1 MIGFWQRRSSTA
13 SMAPIK
19 RKAGADERPLKK
31 AKSGK
36 VDDEKKLIQKGLA
49 KAGKPAK
56 AQEDAAG
63 ERKPV
68 AKTLLSQEETSFPRG
83 GASVL
88 TAIEKK
94 QIEARAERD
103 VLFEQ
108 QTGQKPARREG
119 DDDFFSEEDEA
130 AAPKSSKKKKGK
142 QGSGLKI
149 AGSGIKIQS
158 LSYKN
163 LVVGSTVL
171 GRVTAITGKD
181 VAVALPNNLT
191 GYVPITAVSARLNDR
206 IEKLLKEDTTKE
218 DEDDNE
224 EDIDLK
230 KIFYHGQWIRATVTG
245 TGSESADKKAKR
257 HIELSVDPAHA
268 NAGLESENVVVNST
282 IQASVRS
289 VEDHGI
295 IMDLGLAEAD
305 VKGFVSKKE
314 LGAAYTLEDVQEGQV
329 MLCLVTGK
337 GSNGKVLKISPDAAR
352 FSVVVSGQKA
362 PFVTAA
368 PVVDAFLPG
377 TAVDVLIT
385 ETTNGGVAGKIMG
398 MLNATADFAHS
409 GAATGVDPTEKYKVN
424 TKTKARIIW
433 ALPGDDEGRKVG
445 VSLLDSV
452 LTLPPAADKLAE
464 ATSAKLKT
472 LSVSMAQAL
481 PNSSIIEEATV
492 SQVLADRGIYLTL
505 PSTAGVKPLAF
516 AHISQVSDARIDS
529 LSSSTGAH
537 KIDSTHKVRILGYNP
552 VDNVYYVS
560 LKQSVLEQSF
570 LRLEDLVLGETVKGT
585 VERLILGGS
594 KGVTGILVK
603 LSDSISGLVPE
614 MHMSDVQLQH
624 PERKYREGFPITVRV
639 LSVDFEKRHVRLTLK
654 KSLVAD
660 KALPIWSDYSKLEP
674 DMESKGTI
682 VNIKPNGAVVQFF
695 GSVRAW
701 LPVAEMSEGYVQ
713 QPERHF
719 RIGQTVTARILSLDA
734 SAQEMK
740 VSCKSG
746 EPMDEEQVDVWNK
759 AQGGEL
765 VTATVTEKTA
775 DSVSVDLENG
785 LKGVVRVAHLVDASA
800 TKAENALKRIRLGQ
814 KLTDLLILDKLPRS
828 RQVLLTNKPGL
839 VEAAKSGKLIKSFAD
854 VSKGA
859 KVNGFVRNVTPEGVY
874 IEFANGI
881 VGLALKSQLSPE
893 MLTQAAFG
901 LRKDQSISPHVLNVD
916 TDRERFLLS
925 MREQKDAQAPAEKK
939 AEVPAQDLVN
949 PVDPSISTSADL
961 TLHRVVKA
969 RIASIKGT
977 QINVRLADNTHGRI
991 DASEAYDS
999 WDEFKNKK
1007 APLQQFKQN
1016 DLLDVK
1022 ILGIHDSRNH
1032 RFLPISHRHSK
1043 NPVFELSA
1051 KKSRVEED
1059 NSALLGGLEG
1069 VTTGGEYM
1077 AFVNNHGDDCVWVNL
1092 SPSVRGRVALMDLSD
1107 DAGLLGD
1114 VAKNFPIGSA
1124 LMVKVKNVMP
1134 LSNRLDLSA
1143 KLGEAAGQVTI
1154 DNITPGSVI
1163 AGRVT
1168 KTTERFVTVQ
1178 LSDDLAAPVSLAE
1191 LSDDFEQ
1198 ADPTQYNK
1206 NDIVRVCVLDVDIPN
1221 KKLSLSLRPSKVLS
1235 SSLPVK
1241 DAQIPNLSS
1250 LQSGDLVRGFV
1261 KHVSDKGV
1269 IVSLSGT
1276 VDAFVRIA
1284 DLSDQYIKD
1293 WKSLLQIDE
1302 LVRGRI
1308 MAVDAAAKHIQL
1320 SLKASHADPNFTAP
1334 LKMDDMKTGM
1344 IVTGRVRKVEDF
1356 GAFIDI
1362 DNTVPR
1368 LSGLCHRSEIA
1379 DKRVADVRKI
1389 YESGDNV
1396 KAIVLK
1402 VNAEEKKISLGLKAS
1417 YFKNNEDVEM
1427 DDDEDDDV
1435 SDAESGGVDVGA
1447 DDEDVEMEDDLDLD
1461 DVEDMD
1467 SEDEGVRIEQADSSD
1482 DSDDE
1487 AAKPSTG
1494 LATTGFDWTGDSLNA
1509 SAKDIASDSEGET
1522 SSKKRKRS
1530 KKEIKV
1536 DLTADLDKDGPRNTS
1551 DFERLLLGQPNDS
1564 GLWIQYMAF
1573 QLQLGEMQKARE
1585 VAERALRTIHIRE
1598 LDEKANVWIAWI
1610 NLEVEYGEEERVE
1623 EVFKRACQ
1631 VQEPLGMHEKLA
1643 SIYIDSGKHDKADAV
1658 FERIVGNKAFR
1669 ASPDVWLNYATFLMT
1684 SKQEPDRARALLPRS
1699 LKSVPQS
1706 EHRLLTAK
1714 FAGLEFRSAGGD
1726 SERGRTIFENIVGEW
1741 PKWTQGW
1748 DMWVDLERAQVSS
1761 ADSADAKAE
1770 AIEKTRNLFDRMCK
1784 AKMKKRRAKFV
1795 FKRWSEFEEKEGSKK
1810 DVERVQSIAKEWVEK
1825 AQAKGGD
1832 EEDDD

>member
-1 MIGFWQRRSSTA
+1 
-13 SMAPIK
+13 MAPAIK

-31 AKSGK
+31 ARSGK
-36 VDDEKKLIQKGLA
+36 VEDEKKLIAKGLA

-56 AQEDAAG
+56 AQEDTAG

-68 AKTLLSQEETSFPRG
+68 AKTVLSQEERSFPRG
-83 GASVL
+83 GAGVL
-88 TAIEKK
+88 TPIEQK

-130 AAPKSSKKKKGK
+130 AAPKAGKNKKGK
-142 QGSGLKI
+142 KGSGLKI

-206 IEKLLKEDTTKE
+206 IEKVLREEDTKKED
-218 DEDDNE
+218 DEEND

-230 KIFYHGQWIRATVTG
+230 KLFYQGQWIRATVTG

-257 HIELSVDPAHA
+257 HIELSVDPAHT
-268 NAGLESENVVVNST
+268 NGGLESENVVVNST

-337 GSNGKVLKISPDAAR
+337 GSNGKVLKLSPDAAK
-352 FSVVVSGQKA
+352 FSILNAGQKNPVVA
-362 PFVTAA
+362 TA

-385 ETTNGGVAGKIMG
+385 ETTTGGVAGKIIG

-409 GAATGVDPTEKYKVN
+409 GASLGVDPTEKYKVN

-433 ALPGDDEGRKVG
+433 ALPGDEEGRKVG
-445 VSLLDSV
+445 ISLLDSV
-452 LTLPPAADKLAE
+452 LTMPPAADKLAE
-464 ATSAKLKT
+464 ATSAKLKA
-472 LSVSMAQAL
+472 LSVSMSQAL

-492 SQVLADRGIYLTL
+492 SHVLADRGIYLTL
-505 PSTAGVKPLAF
+505 PSATGVKSLAF

-529 LSSSTGAH
+529 ISSSTGAY
-537 KIDSTHKVRILGYNP
+537 KVDSTHKVRILGYNP

-560 LKQSVLEQSF
+560 LKQSVLDQTF
-570 LRLEDLVLGETVKGT
+570 LRLEDLVLGDIVKGT

-624 PERKYREGFPITVRV
+624 PERKYRDGFPITVRI

-654 KSLVAD
+654 KSLLSD

-674 DMESKGTI
+674 DMESKGTV
-682 VNIKPNGAVVQFF
+682 VNIKPNGAVVQYF
-695 GSVRAW
+695 GNVRAW

-719 RIGQTVTARILSLDA
+719 RVGQTITTRILSLDA

-746 EPMDEEQVDVWNK
+746 EPMDEDQVDVWNK
-759 AQGGEL
+759 VQGGEI
-765 VTATVTEKTA
+765 VNATVTEKTA

-785 LKGVVRVAHLVDASA
+785 LKGVIRVSHLVDASA
-800 TKAENALKRIRLGQ
+800 AKAENALKRIRVGG
-814 KLTDLLILDKLPRS
+814 KLTDLLILDKLPRT

-839 VEAAKSGKLIKSFAD
+839 VEAAKSGMLIKSFAD
-854 VSKGA
+854 VKKGA

-874 IEFANGI
+874 IEFANGV

-901 LRKDQSISPHVLNVD
+901 LRKDQSIAPTVLNVD
-916 TDRERFLLS
+916 ADRERFLLT
-925 MREQKDAQAPAEKK
+925 MREPKDTQTSAEKK
-939 AEVPAQDLVN
+939 SEVPAQELVN
-949 PVDPSISTSADL
+949 PVDPTISTSADL
-961 TLHRVVKA
+961 TLNRVVKA

-999 WDEFKNKK
+999 WDDFKNKK

-1032 RFLPISHRHSK
+1032 RFLPISHRHTK

-1051 KKSRVEED
+1051 KKSRVEGD
-1059 NSALLGGLEG
+1059 NQALLGGLEG
-1069 VTTGGEYM
+1069 VTTGGEYV
-1077 AFVNNHGDDCVWVNL
+1077 AFVNNHSDDCVWVNL

-1124 LMVKVKNVMP
+1124 LKVKVKNVMP

-1143 KLGEAAGQVTI
+1143 KVGEAAGQVTLE
-1154 DNITPGSVI
+1154 NITPSSVI

-1168 KTTERFVTVQ
+1168 KTTERLVTVQ
-1178 LSDDLAAPVSLAE
+1178 LSDSLAAPVSLPE
-1191 LSDDFEQ
+1191 LSDDFDQ

-1221 KKLSLSLRPSKVLS
+1221 KKISLSLRPSKVLS

-1241 DAQIPNLSS
+1241 DAQIPNLAS
-1250 LQSGDLVRGFV
+1250 LKSGDLVRGFV

-1293 WKSLLQIDE
+1293 WKSLLQIDQ

-1334 LKMDDMKTGM
+1334 LKMDDIKTGM
-1344 IVTGRVRKVEDF
+1344 IVTGKVRKVEDF

-1417 YFKNNEDVEM
+1417 YFKDNEDVDME
-1427 DDDEDDDV
+1427 DDEDEEV
-1435 SDAESGGVDVGA
+1435 SDAESGGVDL
-1447 DDEDVEMEDDLDLD
+1447 DDEDVDMEDDINLE
-1461 DVEDMD
+1461 DVEDME
-1467 SEDEGVRIEQADSSD
+1467 SEDEGVRIEQADSGD
-1482 DSDDE
+1482 DSDDDE
-1487 AAKPSTG
+1487 VAKPSTG
-1494 LATTGFDWTGDSLNA
+1494 LATTGFDWTGNSLNA
-1509 SAKDIASDSEGET
+1509 NAKDVASDSEGES

-1536 DLTADLDKDGPRNTS
+1536 DMTADLDKDGPRNTS

-1573 QLQLGEMQKARE
+1573 QLQLGEVQKARD

-1658 FERIVGNKAFR
+1658 FERIVANKNFR

-1684 SKQEPDRARALLPRS
+1684 SKQEPDRARALLARS
-1699 LKSVPQS
+1699 LKSVPTS

-1726 SERGRTIFENIVGEW
+1726 AERGRTIFETIVGEW

-1748 DMWVDLERAQVSS
+1748 DMWADLERAQI
-1761 ADSADAKAE
+1761 ATAETADAKSE
-1770 AIEKTRNLFDRMCK
+1770 AVEKTRKLFDRMCK

-1795 FKRWSEFEEKEGSKK
+1795 FKRWMEFEEKEGDKK
-1810 DVERVQSIAKEWVEK
+1810 DVERVQGIAKEWVER

-1832 EEDDD
+1832 EDDEE

>member
-1 MIGFWQRRSSTA
+1 
-13 SMAPIK
+13 MAPAIK

-31 AKSGK
+31 ARSGK
-36 VDDEKKLIQKGLA
+36 VEDEKKLIAKGLA

-56 AQEDAAG
+56 AQEDTAG

-68 AKTLLSQEETSFPRG
+68 AKTVLSQEERSFPRG

-88 TAIEKK
+88 TPIEQK

-119 DDDFFSEEDEA
+119 DDDFFSEEEEA
-130 AAPKSSKKKKGK
+130 AAPKAGKNKKGK
-142 QGSGLKI
+142 KGSGLKI

-206 IEKLLKEDTTKE
+206 IEKVLREEDTKKED
-218 DEDDNE
+218 DEEND

-230 KIFYHGQWIRATVTG
+230 KLFYQGQWIRATVTG

-257 HIELSVDPAHA
+257 HIELSVDPAHT
-268 NAGLESENVVVNST
+268 NGGLESENVVVNST

-337 GSNGKVLKISPDAAR
+337 GSNGKVLKLSPDAAK
-352 FSVVVSGQKA
+352 FSVLVPGQKNPIVA
-362 PFVTAA
+362 TA

-385 ETTNGGVAGKIMG
+385 ETTTGGVAGKIIG

-409 GAATGVDPTEKYKVN
+409 GASMGVDPTEKYKVN

-433 ALPGDDEGRKVG
+433 ALPGDEEGRKVG
-445 VSLLDSV
+445 ISLLDSV

-464 ATSAKLKT
+464 ATSAKLKA

-492 SQVLADRGIYLTL
+492 SHVLADRGIYLSL

-529 LSSSTGAH
+529 LSSSTGAY
-537 KIDSTHKVRILGYNP
+537 KVDSTHKVRILGYNP

-560 LKQSVLEQSF
+560 LKQSVLDQTF
-570 LRLEDLVLGETVKGT
+570 LRLEDLVLGDVVKGT

-654 KSLVAD
+654 KSLLND

-674 DMESKGTI
+674 DMESKGTV

-701 LPVAEMSEGYVQ
+701 LPVAEMSEGYVK

-719 RIGQTVTARILSLDA
+719 RIGQTITARILSLDA

-746 EPMDEEQVDVWNK
+746 EPMDEDQVDIWNK
-759 AQGGEL
+759 VQGGEI

-785 LKGVVRVAHLVDASA
+785 LKGVIRVSHLVDASA
-800 TKAENALKRIRLGQ
+800 AKAENALKRIRVGG
-814 KLTDLLILDKLPRS
+814 KLTDLLILDKLPRTK
-828 RQVLLTNKPGL
+828 QVLLTNKPGL

-874 IEFANGI
+874 IEFANGV
-881 VGLALKSQLSPE
+881 VGLALKSQLTPE

-901 LRKDQSISPHVLNVD
+901 LRKDQSIAPTVLNVD
-916 TDRERFLLS
+916 ADRERFLLT
-925 MREQKDAQAPAEKK
+925 MREPKDTQTTAEKK
-939 AEVPAQDLVN
+939 TEVPAQELVN

-961 TLHRVVKA
+961 TLNRVVKA

-1051 KKSRVEED
+1051 KKSRVEGD
-1059 NSALLGGLEG
+1059 NQALLGGLEG
-1069 VTTGGEYM
+1069 VTTGGEYV
-1077 AFVNNHGDDCVWVNL
+1077 AFVNNHADDCVWVNL

-1114 VAKNFPIGSA
+1114 VVKNFPIGSA
-1124 LMVKVKNVMP
+1124 LQVKVKNVMP

-1143 KLGEAAGQVTI
+1143 KVGEAAGQVTLE
-1154 DNITPGSVI
+1154 NVTPGSVI

-1178 LSDDLAAPVSLAE
+1178 LSDSLAAPVSLPE
-1191 LSDDFEQ
+1191 LSDDFDQ

-1221 KKLSLSLRPSKVLS
+1221 KKISLSLRPSKVLS

-1241 DAQIPNLSS
+1241 DAQIPNLAS
-1250 LQSGDLVRGFV
+1250 LKSGDLVRGFV

-1293 WKSLLQIDE
+1293 WKSLLQIDQ

-1334 LKMDDMKTGM
+1334 LKMDDIKTGM
-1344 IVTGRVRKVEDF
+1344 IVTGKVRKVEDF

-1417 YFKNNEDVEM
+1417 YFKDNEDVDME
-1427 DDDEDDDV
+1427 DDEDEEV
-1435 SDAESGGVDVGA
+1435 SDAESGGVDL
-1447 DDEDVEMEDDLDLD
+1447 DDEDVEMEDDVNLD

-1482 DSDDE
+1482 DSDDDE
-1487 AAKPSTG
+1487 VAKPSTG
-1494 LATTGFDWTGDSLNA
+1494 LATTGFDWTGNSLNA
-1509 SAKDIASDSEGET
+1509 NAKDVASDSEGET

-1536 DLTADLDKDGPRNTS
+1536 DMTADLDKDGPRNTS

-1573 QLQLGEMQKARE
+1573 QLQLGEVQKARD

-1658 FERIVGNKAFR
+1658 FERIVANKNFR

-1699 LKSVPQS
+1699 LKSVPTS

-1726 SERGRTIFENIVGEW
+1726 AERGRTIFETIVGEW

-1748 DMWVDLERAQVSS
+1748 DMWADLERAQI
-1761 ADSADAKAE
+1761 ATAETAE
-1770 AIEKTRNLFDRMCK
+1770 AKSAAVEKTRTLFDRMCK

-1795 FKRWSEFEEKEGSKK
+1795 FKRWMEFEEKEGEKK
-1810 DVERVQSIAKEWVEK
+1810 DVERVQGIAKEWVER
-1825 AQAKGGD
+1825 AQARGG
-1832 EEDDD
+1832 EEDDEE

>member
-1 MIGFWQRRSSTA
+1 
-13 SMAPIK
+13 MAPVK
-19 RKAGADERPLKK
+19 RKAVADERPPKK
-31 AKSGK
+31 VKSG
-36 VDDEKKLIQKGLA
+36 DSEKNVIKKGLA
-49 KAGKPAK
+49 KAGKHDK
-56 AQEDAAG
+56 VKDEAG

-68 AKTLLSQEETSFPRG
+68 AKSVLSQEERSFPRG

-88 TAIEKK
+88 TPIEQKS
-94 QIEARAERD
+94 IEARAERD

-108 QTGQKPARREG
+108 QTGQKPVRAE
-119 DDDFFSEEDEA
+119 DDDFFDDDEEA
-130 AAPKSSKKKKGK
+130 AAAEKSSKKKKAK
-142 QGSGLKI
+142 QSGSPKI
-149 AGSGIKIQS
+149 PGSGIKIHS
-158 LSYKN
+158 LSYKA
-163 LVVGSTVL
+163 LSVGSMVL
-171 GRVTAITGKD
+171 GRVTAITSKD

-191 GYVPITAVSARLNDR
+191 GYVPITAVSTKLNDR
-206 IEKLLKEDTTKE
+206 IEKVLREDPAE
-218 DEDDNE
+218 DEDDDNDNE

-230 KIFYHGQWIRATVTG
+230 KIFHEGQWVRATVTG

-257 HIELSVDPAHA
+257 HIELSVDPTHV
-268 NAGLESENVVVNST
+268 NGGLESEHVVTNST

-314 LGAAYTLEDVQEGQV
+314 LGAAYTLENIQEGQV

-337 GSNGKVLKISPDAAR
+337 GSNGKVLKLSPDAAR
-352 FSVVVSGQKA
+352 FSVVVPGQKA
-362 PFVTAA
+362 PILTTASI
-368 PVVDAFLPG
+368 VDAFLPG

-385 ETTNGGVAGKIMG
+385 ESTTGGMAGKIIG

-409 GAATGVDPTEKYKVN
+409 GAASGVDPTDKYKVN

-433 ALPGDDEGRKVG
+433 TLPGDDEGRKVG
-445 VSLLDSV
+445 VSLLESV
-452 LTLPPAADKLAE
+452 LTLPPPADKLAE
-464 ATSAKLKT
+464 ATSAKVKA
-472 LSVSMAQAL
+472 LSTTMAQTL

-492 SQVLADRGIYLTL
+492 SQVLSDRGVYLKL
-505 PSTAGVKPLAF
+505 PTVAGVTPLAF
-516 AHISQVSDARIDS
+516 AHISQVSDSRIDS
-529 LSSSTGAH
+529 ISSSTGAY
-537 KIDSTHKVRILGYNP
+537 KVDSTHKARILGFNP

-560 LKQSVLEQSF
+560 LKQSILDQTF
-570 LRLEDLVLGETVKGT
+570 LRLEDLVLGETVKGS

-624 PERKYREGFPITVRV
+624 PERKYREGFPITVRI

-654 KSLVAD
+654 KTLVND
-660 KALPIWSDYSKLEP
+660 KALPIWSDYSKLTP
-674 DMESKGTI
+674 DMESKGTV
-682 VNIKPNGAVVQFF
+682 VNLKPNGAVVQFF

-701 LPVAEMSEGYVQ
+701 LPVAEMSEAFVTS
-713 QPERHF
+713 PERHF
-719 RIGQTVTARILSLDA
+719 RIGQTITARILSVDA
-734 SAQEMK
+734 ETQEMK

-746 EPMDEEQVDVWNK
+746 EPMDEEQVDTWNK
-759 AQGGEL
+759 VEGGEI

-785 LKGVVRVAHLVDASA
+785 LKGTIRVAHLVDASA
-800 TKAENALKRIRLGQ
+800 AKAENALKRIRVGQ
-814 KLTDLLILDKLPRS
+814 KLTDLLVLNKLPRT
-828 RQVLLTNKPGL
+828 RQVLLSNKPGL
-839 VEAAKSGKLIKSFAD
+839 VEDAKSGKLVKSFAD
-854 VSKGA
+854 V
-859 KVNGFVRNVTPEGVY
+859 KVGNKVHGFVRNVTPEGVY
-874 IEFANGI
+874 IEFANGV
-881 VGLALKSQLSPE
+881 VGLALKSQLAPE
-893 MLTQAAFG
+893 MLSQAAFG
-901 LRKDQSISPHVLNVD
+901 LRKDQSIAPHILNVD
-916 TDRERFLLS
+916 TERERFLLS
-925 MREQKDAQAPAEKK
+925 LREQKDAQAPAEKNG
-939 AEVPAQDLVN
+939 EVPAQQLVN
-949 PVDPSISTSADL
+949 PVDPSVSTSADL

-969 RIASIKGT
+969 RIASIKAT
-977 QINVRLADNTHGRI
+977 QINVRLADNIHGRI
-991 DASEAYDS
+991 DASEVYDS

-1007 APLQQFKQN
+1007 APLQQHKQN
-1016 DLLDVK
+1016 ELLDVK

-1059 NSALLGGLEG
+1059 NTALLGGLEG
-1069 VTTGGEYM
+1069 VTAGGEYV

-1124 LMVKVKNVMP
+1124 LKVKVKNVMP

-1143 KLGEAAGQVTI
+1143 KLGEAADQATF
-1154 DNITPGSVI
+1154 DNLTPGSVI

-1178 LSDDLAAPVSLAE
+1178 LSDSLAAPVPLTE
-1191 LSDDFEQ
+1191 LSDDFDQ

-1206 NDIVRVCVLDVDIPN
+1206 NDIVRVCVLDVDTPN

-1241 DAQIPNLSS
+1241 DAQVPNLSS
-1250 LQSGDLVRGFV
+1250 LKSGDLLRGFV
-1261 KHVSDKGV
+1261 KHISDKGV

-1293 WKSLLQIDE
+1293 WKTFLNIDQ

-1344 IVTGRVRKVEDF
+1344 VVTGKVRKVEDF

-1389 YESGDNV
+1389 YEAGDNV

-1402 VNAEEKKISLGLKAS
+1402 VNAQEKKISLGLKAS
-1417 YFKNNEDVEM
+1417 YFKDN
-1427 DDDEDDDV
+1427 
-1435 SDAESGGVDVGA
+1435 A
-1447 DDEDVEMEDDLDLD
+1447 DVEMEDDEDDEDSEAEAGGVDLDAEDDSDVDMEDDINLD

-1467 SEDEGVRIEQADSSD
+1467 SDDEGVPLEQVDSSD
-1482 DSDDE
+1482 ESDDE
-1487 AAKPSTG
+1487 VAKPSTG
-1494 LATTGFDWTGDSLNA
+1494 LATTGFDWTGDSLNPA
-1509 SAKDIASDSEGET
+1509 AKDVASDSEGES
-1522 SSKKRKRS
+1522 SSKKRRRS

-1536 DLTADLDKDGPRNTS
+1536 DMTADLDKDGPRNTS

-1564 GLWIQYMAF
+1564 SLWIQYMAF
-1573 QLQLGEMQKARE
+1573 QLQLGEVQKARD
-1585 VAERALRTIHIRE
+1585 VAERALRSIHIRE
-1598 LDEKANVWIAWI
+1598 LDEKANVWIAWL
-1610 NLEVEYGEEERVE
+1610 NLEVEYGEDEKVE

-1658 FERIVGNKAFR
+1658 FERIVANKTFR
-1669 ASPDVWLNYATFLMT
+1669 AAPDVWLNYATFLMT
-1684 SKQEPDRARALLPRS
+1684 SMQDADRARALLPRS

-1714 FAGLEFRSAGGD
+1714 FAGLEFRSSGGD
-1726 SERGRTIFENIVGEW
+1726 AERGRTIFENIVGEW

-1748 DMWVDLERAQVSS
+1748 DMWADLEKAQIST
-1761 ADSADAKAE
+1761 AENKEAKAE
-1770 AIEKTRNLFDRMCK
+1770 AVQKTRDLFDRMCK

-1795 FKRWSEFEEKEGSKK
+1795 FKRWMEFEEKEGDKK
-1810 DVERVQSIAKEWVEK
+1810 DVERVQGIAKEWVER
-1825 AQAKGGD
+1825 AQAKGGEEED
-1832 EEDDD
+1832 EE

>member
-1 MIGFWQRRSSTA
+1 
-13 SMAPIK
+13 MAPIK
-19 RKAGADERPLKK
+19 RKAVADERPLKK

-36 VDDEKKLIQKGLA
+36 TEADEKALIKKGLA

-56 AQEDAAG
+56 AQEESG
-63 ERKPV
+63 ERKPLV
-68 AKTLLSQEETSFPRG
+68 KSVLSQEERSFPRG

-88 TAIEKK
+88 TPIEQK

-108 QTGQKPARREG
+108 QTGQKPVRGEG
-119 DDDFFSEEDEA
+119 DDDFFGSEDEA
-130 AAPKSSKKKKGK
+130 ADAAAKSKKKGK
-142 QGSGLKI
+142 KSKQSSGLKI

-158 LSYKN
+158 LSYKS
-163 LVVGSTVL
+163 LSVGSVVL
-171 GRVTAITGKD
+171 GRVTGITSKD

-191 GYVPITAVSARLNDR
+191 GYVPITGVSARLNDR
-206 IEKLLKEDTTKE
+206 IEKLLQEDTKKE
-218 DEDDNE
+218 EEDDND

-230 KIFYHGQWIRATVTG
+230 KIFHLGQWIRATVTG

-257 HIELSVDPAHA
+257 HIELSVDPS
-268 NAGLESENVVVNST
+268 NVNGGLESENVVTNST
-282 IQASVRS
+282 LQASVRS

-295 IMDLGLAEAD
+295 IMDLGLAESD

-314 LGAAYTLEDVQEGQV
+314 LGAAFTLENVQEGQV

-337 GSNGKVLKISPDAAR
+337 GSNGKVLKLSPDAAR
-352 FSVVVSGQKA
+352 FSIVVPGQKA
-362 PFVTAA
+362 PVITAA

-377 TAVDVLIT
+377 TAVDVLII
-385 ETTNGGVAGKIMG
+385 ESTTGGVVGKVMG
-398 MLNATADFAHS
+398 MLNVTADFAHS
-409 GAATGVDPTEKYKVN
+409 GACAGVDPSEKYKVN
-424 TKTKARIIW
+424 TKIRARIIW
-433 ALPGDDEGRKVG
+433 ALPGDEEGRKVG
-445 VSLLDSV
+445 ISVLDSV
-452 LTLPPAADKLAE
+452 LAMPPASDKLAE
-464 ATSAKLKT
+464 ATSAKVKA
-472 LSVSMAQAL
+472 LSTSLAQTL

-492 SQVLADRGIYLTL
+492 SQVLSDRGVYLKL
-505 PSTAGVKPLAF
+505 PSVAGVTPLAF

-529 LSSSTGAH
+529 LSSSTGAF
-537 KIDSTHKVRILGYNP
+537 KVDSTHKARILGYNP

-560 LKQSVLEQSF
+560 LKQSVLEQTF
-570 LRLEDLVLGETVKGT
+570 LRLEDLTLGETVKGT

-654 KSLVAD
+654 KSLVTD

-713 QPERHF
+713 QPDRHF

-734 SAQEMK
+734 EAQEMK

-765 VTATVTEKTA
+765 VSATVTEKTA

-785 LKGVVRVAHLVDASA
+785 LKGTIRVSHLVDASA
-800 TKAENALKRIRLGQ
+800 AKAENALKRIRVGQ
-814 KLTDLLILDKLPRS
+814 KLTDLLVLDKLARTK
-828 RQVLLTNKPGL
+828 QLLLTNKPGL
-839 VEAAKSGKLIKSFAD
+839 VEAAKGGKLIKSFAD
-854 VSKGA
+854 VRKGE

-874 IEFANGI
+874 IEFANGV
-881 VGLALKSQLSPE
+881 VGLALKSQLAPE
-893 MLTQAAFG
+893 MLSQAAFG
-901 LRKDQSISPHVLNVD
+901 LRKDQSISCHVLNVD
-916 TDRERFLLS
+916 KERERFLLTL
-925 MREQKDAQAPAEKK
+925 REQKDVQAPAEK
-939 AEVPAQDLVN
+939 AEVPAQELVN

-961 TLHRVVKA
+961 TLHRVTKA

-977 QINVRLADNTHGRI
+977 QINVRLADNVHGRI
-991 DASEAYDS
+991 DASEVYDS
-999 WDEFKNKK
+999 WDQFKNKK

-1016 DLLDVK
+1016 EELDVK

-1059 NSALLGGLEG
+1059 STALLGGLEG

-1077 AFVNNHGDDCVWVNL
+1077 AFVNNHSDDCVWVNL

-1114 VAKNFPIGSA
+1114 VVKNFPVGSA
-1124 LMVKVKNVMP
+1124 LKVKVKNVMP

-1143 KLGEAAGQVTI
+1143 KLGEAAGQITLETL
-1154 DNITPGSVI
+1154 TPGSVI

-1178 LSDDLAAPVSLAE
+1178 LSDNLAGPVPMTE
-1191 LSDDFEQ
+1191 LSDDFDQ

-1250 LQSGDLVRGFV
+1250 LKSGDLVRGFV

-1293 WKSLLQIDE
+1293 WKSLLQIDQ

-1308 MAVDAAAKHIQL
+1308 MAVDDAAKHIQL

-1334 LKMDDMKTGM
+1334 LKMDDIKTGM
-1344 IVTGRVRKVEDF
+1344 IVTGKVRKVEDF

-1417 YFKNNEDVEM
+1417 YFK
-1427 DDDEDDDV
+1427 DD
-1435 SDAESGGVDVGA
+1435 A
-1447 DDEDVEMEDDLDLD
+1447 DVEMEDGEDASDDDSDAEAGGVGLGAEDDEDVDMEDDINLD

-1467 SEDEGVRIEQADSSD
+1467 SEDDGVPIDQADSSD
-1482 DSDDE
+1482 ESGDE

-1509 SAKDIASDSEGET
+1509 AAKDIASDSEGEG

-1536 DLTADLDKDGPRNTS
+1536 DMTADLDKDGPRNTS
-1551 DFERLLLGQPNDS
+1551 DFERLLLGQPNES

-1573 QLQLGEMQKARE
+1573 QLQLGEVQKARD
-1585 VAERALRTIHIRE
+1585 VAERALRSIHIRE
-1598 LDEKANVWIAWI
+1598 LDEKANVWIAWL
-1610 NLEVEYGEEERVE
+1610 NLEVEYGEEEKVE

-1658 FERIVGNKAFR
+1658 FERIVANKSFR

-1699 LKSVPQS
+1699 LKSVPKT

-1714 FAGLEFRSAGGD
+1714 FAGLEFRSTGGD
-1726 SERGRTIFENIVGEW
+1726 AERGRTIFENIVGEW

-1748 DMWVDLERAQVSS
+1748 DMWADLERAQISA
-1761 ADSADAKAE
+1761 ADSEDAKAQ
-1770 AIEKTRNLFDRMCK
+1770 AIEKTRTLFDRMCK

-1795 FKRWSEFEEKEGSKK
+1795 FKRWMEFEEKEGEKK
-1810 DVERVQSIAKEWVEK
+1810 DVERVQGIAKEWVER

-1832 EEDDD
+1832 DEDDEE

>member
-1 MIGFWQRRSSTA
+1 
-13 SMAPIK
+13 MAPAIK

-36 VDDEKKLIQKGLA
+36 VEDEKKVIAKGLA
-49 KAGKPAK
+49 KAGKPGK
-56 AQEDAAG
+56 AQEDTAG

-68 AKTLLSQEETSFPRG
+68 AKTVLSQEERAFPRG

-88 TAIEKK
+88 TPIEQK

-108 QTGQKPARREG
+108 QTGQKPVRREG
-119 DDDFFSEEDEA
+119 DDDFFSEDDEA
-130 AAPKSSKKKKGK
+130 AAPKSGKNKKGK
-142 QGSGLKI
+142 KSSGLKI

-163 LVVGSTVL
+163 LIVGSTVL

-181 VAVALPNNLT
+181 VALALPNNLT

-206 IEKLLKEDTTKE
+206 IEKLLREEDTKKE
-218 DEDDNE
+218 EDDDENDA
-224 EDIDLK
+224 DIDLK
-230 KIFYHGQWIRATVTG
+230 KLFYQGQWIRATVTG

-257 HIELSVDPAHA
+257 HIELSVDPVHA
-268 NAGLESENVVVNST
+268 NGGLESENVVVNST

-337 GSNGKVLKISPDAAR
+337 GSNGKVLKLCPDAAK
-352 FSVVVSGQKA
+352 FSVVVPGQKTPIVA
-362 PFVTAA
+362 TA

-385 ETTNGGVAGKIMG
+385 ETTAGGVAGKIIG

-409 GAATGVDPTEKYKVN
+409 GASMGVDPTEKYKVN

-433 ALPGDDEGRKVG
+433 ALPGDEEGRKVG
-445 VSLLDSV
+445 ISLLDSV
-452 LTLPPAADKLAE
+452 LTMPPAADKLAE
-464 ATSAKLKT
+464 ATSAKLKA

-481 PNSSIIEEATV
+481 PNSSIIEDATI
-492 SQVLADRGIYLTL
+492 SHVLADRGIYLTL
-505 PSTAGVKPLAF
+505 PATAGIKALAF

-529 LSSSTGAH
+529 LSSSTGAY
-537 KIDSTHKVRILGYNP
+537 KVDSTHRVRILGYNP

-560 LKQSVLEQSF
+560 LKQSILDQTF
-570 LRLEDLVLGETVKGT
+570 LRLEDLVLGEVVKGS

-701 LPVAEMSEGYVQ
+701 LPIAEMSEGYVQ
-713 QPERHF
+713 QADRHF
-719 RIGQTVTARILSLDA
+719 RVGQTVTARILSLDA

-759 AQGGEL
+759 VQGGEI

-785 LKGVVRVAHLVDASA
+785 LKGMIRVAHLVDASA
-800 TKAENALKRIRLGQ
+800 AKAENALKRIRVGQ
-814 KLTDLLILDKLPRS
+814 KLTDLLILDKLPRT

-839 VEAAKSGKLIKSFAD
+839 VEAAKGGKLIKSFAD
-854 VSKGA
+854 VIKGA

-874 IEFANGI
+874 IEFANGV

-901 LRKDQSISPHVLNVD
+901 LRKDQSIAPHVLNVD
-916 TDRERFLLS
+916 ADKERFLLT
-925 MREQKDAQAPAEKK
+925 MREPKDTQAPAEKT
-939 AEVPAQDLVN
+939 EVPAQELVN

-961 TLHRVVKA
+961 TLNRVVKA

-1022 ILGIHDSRNH
+1022 ILGLHDSRNH

-1051 KKSRVEED
+1051 KKSRVEGD
-1059 NSALLGGLEG
+1059 NTALLGGLEG

-1114 VAKNFPIGSA
+1114 VVKNFPIGSA

-1143 KLGEAAGQVTI
+1143 KLGEAAGQVTL

-1178 LSDDLAAPVSLAE
+1178 LSDSLAAPVSLPE
-1191 LSDDFEQ
+1191 LSDDFDQ

-1241 DAQIPNLSS
+1241 DAQIPNLAS
-1250 LQSGDLVRGFV
+1250 LKSGDLVRGFV

-1293 WKSLLQIDE
+1293 WKSLLQIDQ

-1334 LKMDDMKTGM
+1334 LKMDDIKTGM
-1344 IVTGRVRKVEDF
+1344 IVTGKVRKVEDF

-1417 YFKNNEDVEM
+1417 YFKDNVDVDM
-1427 DDDEDDDV
+1427 DDDDDDEV

-1447 DDEDVEMEDDLDLD
+1447 DDDEDVEMEDDLDLD

-1467 SEDEGVRIEQADSSD
+1467 SEDEGVRIEQAESSD

-1487 AAKPSTG
+1487 DAKPSTG
-1494 LATTGFDWTGDSLNA
+1494 LATTGFDWTGNSLNA
-1509 SAKDIASDSEGET
+1509 NAKDVASDSEGET

-1536 DLTADLDKDGPRNTS
+1536 DMTADLDKDGPRNTS
-1551 DFERLLLGQPNDS
+1551 DFERLLLGQPNES

-1573 QLQLGEMQKARE
+1573 QLQLGEVQKARE

-1658 FERIVGNKAFR
+1658 FERIVANKAFR

-1699 LKSVPQS
+1699 LKSVPTS

-1726 SERGRTIFENIVGEW
+1726 AERGRTIFETIVGEW

-1748 DMWVDLERAQVSS
+1748 DMWADLERAQISAA
-1761 ADSADAKAE
+1761 ADSADAKKE
-1770 AIEKTRNLFDRMCK
+1770 AVEKTRGLFERMCK

-1795 FKRWSEFEEKEGSKK
+1795 FKRWMEFEEKEGGKK
-1810 DVERVQSIAKEWVEK
+1810 EVERVQGIAKEWVER
-1825 AQAKGGD
+1825 AQAKAGD
-1832 EEDDD
+1832 EDDEE

>member
-1 MIGFWQRRSSTA
+1 
-13 SMAPIK
+13 MAPAIK

-31 AKSGK
+31 ARSGK
-36 VDDEKKLIQKGLA
+36 VEDEKKLIAKGLA

-56 AQEDAAG
+56 AAQEDTAG

-68 AKTLLSQEETSFPRG
+68 AKTVLSQEERSFPRG

-88 TAIEKK
+88 TPIEQK

-119 DDDFFSEEDEA
+119 DDDFFSEEEEA
-130 AAPKSSKKKKGK
+130 AAPKAGKNKKGK
-142 QGSGLKI
+142 KGSGLKI

-163 LVVGSTVL
+163 LIVGSTVL

-206 IEKLLKEDTTKE
+206 IEKVLQEDTKKED
-218 DEDDNE
+218 DEEND

-230 KIFYHGQWIRATVTG
+230 KLFYEGQWIRATVTG

-268 NAGLESENVVVNST
+268 NGGLESENVVVNST

-289 VEDHGI
+289 VEDHGV

-314 LGAAYTLEDVQEGQV
+314 LGAAYILEDVQEGQV

-337 GSNGKVLKISPDAAR
+337 GSNGKVLKLSPDAAK
-352 FSVVVSGQKA
+352 FSILVPGQKNPIVA
-362 PFVTAA
+362 TA

-385 ETTNGGVAGKIMG
+385 ETTTGGVAGKIIG

-409 GAATGVDPTEKYKVN
+409 GASMGVDPTEKYKVN

-433 ALPGDDEGRKVG
+433 ALPGDEEGRKVG
-445 VSLLDSV
+445 ISLLDSV
-452 LTLPPAADKLAE
+452 LTMPPAADKLAE
-464 ATSAKLKT
+464 ATSAKLKA

-492 SQVLADRGIYLTL
+492 SHVLADRGIYLTL
-505 PSTAGVKPLAF
+505 PSTAGVKALAF

-529 LSSSTGAH
+529 ISSSTGAY
-537 KIDSTHKVRILGYNP
+537 KVDSTHKVRILGFNP

-560 LKQSVLEQSF
+560 LKQSVLDQTF
-570 LRLEDLVLGETVKGT
+570 LRLEDLVLGDVVKGT

-624 PERKYREGFPITVRV
+624 PERKYREGFPTTVRI

-654 KSLVAD
+654 KSLLND

-674 DMESKGTI
+674 DMESKGTV
-682 VNIKPNGAVVQFF
+682 VNIKPNGAVVQYF

-719 RIGQTVTARILSLDA
+719 RIGQTITTRILSLDA

-746 EPMDEEQVDVWNK
+746 EPMDEDQVDIWNK
-759 AQGGEL
+759 VQGGEI

-785 LKGVVRVAHLVDASA
+785 LKGVIRVAHLVDASA
-800 TKAENALKRIRLGQ
+800 AKAENALKRIRVGG
-814 KLTDLLILDKLPRS
+814 KLTDLLILDKLPRT

-874 IEFANGI
+874 IEFANGV

-901 LRKDQSISPHVLNVD
+901 LRKDQSIAPTILNVD
-916 TDRERFLLS
+916 ADRERFLLT
-925 MREQKDAQAPAEKK
+925 MREPKDTQTTAEKK
-939 AEVPAQDLVN
+939 TEVPAQELVN
-949 PVDPSISTSADL
+949 PVDSSISTSADL
-961 TLHRVVKA
+961 TLNRVVKA

-1032 RFLPISHRHSK
+1032 RFLPISHRHTK

-1051 KKSRVEED
+1051 KKSRVEGD
-1059 NSALLGGLEG
+1059 NQALLGGLEG
-1069 VTTGGEYM
+1069 VTTGGEYV

-1124 LMVKVKNVMP
+1124 LKVKVKNVMP

-1143 KLGEAAGQVTI
+1143 KIGEAAGQVTLE
-1154 DNITPGSVI
+1154 NATPGSVI

-1178 LSDDLAAPVSLAE
+1178 LSDSLAAPVSLPE
-1191 LSDDFEQ
+1191 LSDDFDQ

-1221 KKLSLSLRPSKVLS
+1221 RKISLSLRPSKVLS

-1241 DAQIPNLSS
+1241 DAQIPNLAS
-1250 LQSGDLVRGFV
+1250 LKSGDLVRGFV

-1293 WKSLLQIDE
+1293 WKSLLQIDQ

-1344 IVTGRVRKVEDF
+1344 IVTGKVRKVEDF

-1417 YFKNNEDVEM
+1417 YFKNNEDVDM
-1427 DDDEDDDV
+1427 EDDQDEEV
-1435 SDAESGGVDVGA
+1435 SDAESGGVDLE
-1447 DDEDVEMEDDLDLD
+1447 DEDVDMEDDINLD

-1482 DSDDE
+1482 DSDDDE
-1487 AAKPSTG
+1487 VAKPSAG
-1494 LATTGFDWTGDSLNA
+1494 LATTGFDWTGNSLNA
-1509 SAKDIASDSEGET
+1509 NAKDIASDSEGET

-1536 DLTADLDKDGPRNTS
+1536 DMTADLDKDGPRNTS

-1573 QLQLGEMQKARE
+1573 QLQLGEVQKARD

-1610 NLEVEYGEEERVE
+1610 NLEVEYGEE
-1623 EVFKRACQ
+1623 
-1631 VQEPLGMHEKLA
+1631 
-1643 SIYIDSGKHDKADAV
+1643 
-1658 FERIVGNKAFR
+1658 
-1669 ASPDVWLNYATFLMT
+1669 
-1684 SKQEPDRARALLPRS
+1684 
-1699 LKSVPQS
+1699 
-1706 EHRLLTAK
+1706 
-1714 FAGLEFRSAGGD
+1714 
-1726 SERGRTIFENIVGEW
+1726 
-1741 PKWTQGW
+1741 
-1748 DMWVDLERAQVSS
+1748 
-1761 ADSADAKAE
+1761 
-1770 AIEKTRNLFDRMCK
+1770 
-1784 AKMKKRRAKFV
+1784 
-1795 FKRWSEFEEKEGSKK
+1795 
-1810 DVERVQSIAKEWVEK
+1810 
-1825 AQAKGGD
+1825 
-1832 EEDDD
+1832 

>member
-1 MIGFWQRRSSTA
+1 
-13 SMAPIK
+13 MAPAIK

-31 AKSGK
+31 ARSGK
-36 VDDEKKLIQKGLA
+36 VEDEKKLIAKGLA

-56 AQEDAAG
+56 AQEDTAG

-68 AKTLLSQEETSFPRG
+68 AKTVLSQEERSFPRG

-88 TAIEKK
+88 TPIEQK

-119 DDDFFSEEDEA
+119 DDDFFSEEEEA
-130 AAPKSSKKKKGK
+130 AAPKPSKGKKGK
-142 QGSGLKI
+142 KSSGLKI

-163 LVVGSTVL
+163 LAVGSTVL

-206 IEKLLKEDTTKE
+206 IEKVLREEDTKKED
-218 DEDDNE
+218 DEEND

-230 KIFYHGQWIRATVTG
+230 KLFYQGQWIRATVTG

-257 HIELSVDPAHA
+257 HIELSVDPAHT
-268 NAGLESENVVVNST
+268 NGGLESENVVVNST

-314 LGAAYTLEDVQEGQV
+314 LGAAYKLEDVQEGQV

-337 GSNGKVLKISPDAAR
+337 GSNGKVLKLSPDAAK
-352 FSVVVSGQKA
+352 FSVLVPGQKNPIVA
-362 PFVTAA
+362 TA

-385 ETTNGGVAGKIMG
+385 ETTTGGVAGKIIG

-409 GAATGVDPTEKYKVN
+409 GASMGVDPTEKYKVN

-433 ALPGDDEGRKVG
+433 ALPGDEEGRKVG
-445 VSLLDSV
+445 ISLLDSV
-452 LTLPPAADKLAE
+452 LTMPPAADKLAE
-464 ATSAKLKT
+464 ATSAKLKA

-492 SQVLADRGIYLTL
+492 SHVLSDRGIYLTL
-505 PSTAGVKPLAF
+505 PSTAGTKSLAF

-529 LSSSTGAH
+529 ISSSTGAY
-537 KIDSTHKVRILGYNP
+537 KVDSTHKVRILGYNP

-560 LKQSVLEQSF
+560 LKQSVLDQTF
-570 LRLEDLVLGETVKGT
+570 LRLEDLVLGDVVKGT

-654 KSLVAD
+654 KSLLND
-660 KALPIWSDYSKLEP
+660 KALPIWSDYTKLEP
-674 DMESKGTI
+674 DMESKGTV
-682 VNIKPNGAVVQFF
+682 VNIKPNGAVVQYF

-713 QPERHF
+713 QPDRHF
-719 RIGQTVTARILSLDA
+719 RIGQTITTRILSLDA

-746 EPMDEEQVDVWNK
+746 EPMDEDQVDVWNK
-759 AQGGEL
+759 VQGGEI

-785 LKGVVRVAHLVDASA
+785 LKGVIRVAHLVDASA
-800 TKAENALKRIRLGQ
+800 AKAENALKRIRVGG
-814 KLTDLLILDKLPRS
+814 KLTDLLILDKLPRT

-874 IEFANGI
+874 IEFANGV

-901 LRKDQSISPHVLNVD
+901 LRKDQSIAPTVLNVD
-916 TDRERFLLS
+916 ADRERFLLT
-925 MREQKDAQAPAEKK
+925 MREAKDTQTAAEKK
-939 AEVPAQDLVN
+939 TEVPAQELVN
-949 PVDPSISTSADL
+949 PVDSSISTSADL
-961 TLHRVVKA
+961 TLNRVVKA

-999 WDEFKNKK
+999 WDEFNNKK

-1032 RFLPISHRHSK
+1032 RFLPISHRHTK

-1051 KKSRVEED
+1051 KKSRVDGD
-1059 NSALLGGLEG
+1059 NQALLGGLEG
-1069 VTTGGEYM
+1069 VTTGGEYI

-1107 DAGLLGD
+1107 DAGLLSD

-1124 LMVKVKNVMP
+1124 LKVKVKNVMP

-1143 KLGEAAGQVTI
+1143 KVGEAAGQVTLE
-1154 DNITPGSVI
+1154 NITPGSVI

-1178 LSDDLAAPVSLAE
+1178 LSDSLAAPVSLPE
-1191 LSDDFEQ
+1191 LSDDFDQ

-1221 KKLSLSLRPSKVLS
+1221 KKISLSLRPSKVLS

-1250 LQSGDLVRGFV
+1250 LKSGDLVRGFV

-1293 WKSLLQIDE
+1293 WKSLLQIDQ

-1334 LKMDDMKTGM
+1334 LKMDDIKTGM
-1344 IVTGRVRKVEDF
+1344 IVTGKVRKVEDF

-1368 LSGLCHRSEIA
+1368 LSGLCHRTEIA

-1417 YFKNNEDVEM
+1417 YFKDNEDVDME
-1427 DDDEDDDV
+1427 DDEDEEV
-1435 SDAESGGVDVGA
+1435 SDAESGGVDL
-1447 DDEDVEMEDDLDLD
+1447 DDEDVEMEDDLNLD

-1487 AAKPSTG
+1487 ETKPSTG
-1494 LATTGFDWTGDSLNA
+1494 LATTGFDWTGNSLNA
-1509 SAKDIASDSEGET
+1509 NAKDIASDSEGET

-1536 DLTADLDKDGPRNTS
+1536 DMTADLDKDGPRNTS

-1573 QLQLGEMQKARE
+1573 QLQLGEVQKARD

-1643 SIYIDSGKHDKADAV
+1643 SIYIDSGKHDKADAI
-1658 FERIVGNKAFR
+1658 FERIVGNKTFR

-1699 LKSVPQS
+1699 LKSVPTS

-1714 FAGLEFRSAGGD
+1714 FAGLEFRSTGGD
-1726 SERGRTIFENIVGEW
+1726 AERGRTIFETIVGEW

-1748 DMWVDLERAQVSS
+1748 DMWADLERAQI
-1761 ADSADAKAE
+1761 ATAETEEAKSE
-1770 AIEKTRNLFDRMCK
+1770 AVEKTRALFDRMCK

-1795 FKRWSEFEEKEGSKK
+1795 FKRWMEFEEKEGEKK
-1810 DVERVQSIAKEWVEK
+1810 DVERVQAIAKEWVER

-1832 EEDDD
+1832 DEDDE

>member
-1 MIGFWQRRSSTA
+1 
-13 SMAPIK
+13 MAPAIK

-31 AKSGK
+31 ARSGK
-36 VDDEKKLIQKGLA
+36 VEDEKKLIAKGLA
-49 KAGKPAK
+49 KAGKPGK
-56 AQEDAAG
+56 AQEDTAG

-68 AKTLLSQEETSFPRG
+68 AKTVLSQEERSFPRG

-88 TAIEKK
+88 TPIEQK

-119 DDDFFSEEDEA
+119 DDDFFSEEEEA
-130 AAPKSSKKKKGK
+130 AAPKASKNKKGK
-142 QGSGLKI
+142 KGSGLKI

-206 IEKLLKEDTTKE
+206 IEKVLREEDNKKED
-218 DEDDNE
+218 DEEND

-230 KIFYHGQWIRATVTG
+230 RLFYQGQWIRATVTG

-257 HIELSVDPAHA
+257 HIELSVDPAHT
-268 NAGLESENVVVNST
+268 NGGLESENVVVNST

-314 LGAAYTLEDVQEGQV
+314 LGAAYKLEDVQEGQV

-337 GSNGKVLKISPDAAR
+337 GSNGKVLKLSPDAAK
-352 FSVVVSGQKA
+352 FSVLVPGQKNPIVA
-362 PFVTAA
+362 TA

-385 ETTNGGVAGKIMG
+385 ETTTGGVAGKIIG

-409 GAATGVDPTEKYKVN
+409 GASLGVDPTEKYKVN

-433 ALPGDDEGRKVG
+433 ALPGDEEGRKVG
-445 VSLLDSV
+445 ISLLDSV

-464 ATSAKLKT
+464 ATSAKLKA

-492 SQVLADRGIYLTL
+492 SHVLADRGIYLTL
-505 PSTAGVKPLAF
+505 PSTTGVKSLAF

-529 LSSSTGAH
+529 ISSSTGAY
-537 KIDSTHKVRILGYNP
+537 KVDSTHKVRILGYNP

-560 LKQSVLEQSF
+560 LKQSVLDQTF
-570 LRLEDLVLGETVKGT
+570 LRLEDLVLGDIVKGT

-654 KSLVAD
+654 KSLLSD

-674 DMESKGTI
+674 DMESKGTV
-682 VNIKPNGAVVQFF
+682 VNLKPNGAVVQYF

-713 QPERHF
+713 QPDRHF
-719 RIGQTVTARILSLDA
+719 RIGQTITTRILSLDA

-746 EPMDEEQVDVWNK
+746 EPMDEDQVDVWNK
-759 AQGGEL
+759 VQGGEI

-785 LKGVVRVAHLVDASA
+785 LKGVIRVAHLVDASA
-800 TKAENALKRIRLGQ
+800 AKAENALKRIRVGG
-814 KLTDLLILDKLPRS
+814 KLTDLLILDKLPRT

-874 IEFANGI
+874 IEFANGV

-901 LRKDQSISPHVLNVD
+901 LRKDQSIAPTVLNVD
-916 TDRERFLLS
+916 TDRERFLLT
-925 MREQKDAQAPAEKK
+925 MREAKDTQSTAEKK
-939 AEVPAQDLVN
+939 TEVPAQELVN

-961 TLHRVVKA
+961 TLNRVVKA

-999 WDEFKNKK
+999 WEEFKNKK

-1032 RFLPISHRHSK
+1032 RFLPISHRHTK

-1051 KKSRVEED
+1051 KKSRVEGD
-1059 NSALLGGLEG
+1059 NQALLGGLEG
-1069 VTTGGEYM
+1069 VTTGGEYV

-1114 VAKNFPIGSA
+1114 VVKNFPIGSA
-1124 LMVKVKNVMP
+1124 LKVKVKNVMP

-1143 KLGEAAGQVTI
+1143 KVGEAAGQVTL

-1178 LSDDLAAPVSLAE
+1178 LSDSLAAPVSLPE
-1191 LSDDFEQ
+1191 LSDDFDQ

-1221 KKLSLSLRPSKVLS
+1221 KKISLSLRPSKVLS

-1241 DAQIPNLSS
+1241 DAQIPNLAS
-1250 LQSGDLVRGFV
+1250 LKSGDLVRGFV

-1293 WKSLLQIDE
+1293 WKSLLQIDQ

-1344 IVTGRVRKVEDF
+1344 IVTGKVRKVEDF

-1417 YFKNNEDVEM
+1417 YFKDNEDVDME
-1427 DDDEDDDV
+1427 DDEDEEV
-1435 SDAESGGVDVGA
+1435 SDAESGGVDL
-1447 DDEDVEMEDDLDLD
+1447 DDEDVEMEDDINLD

-1482 DSDDE
+1482 DSDDDE
-1487 AAKPSTG
+1487 VAKPSAG
-1494 LATTGFDWTGDSLNA
+1494 LATTGFDWTGNSLNA
-1509 SAKDIASDSEGET
+1509 NAKDIASESEGET

-1536 DLTADLDKDGPRNTS
+1536 DMTADLDKDGPRNTS

-1573 QLQLGEMQKARE
+1573 QLQLGEVQKARD

-1643 SIYIDSGKHDKADAV
+1643 SIYIDSGKHDKADAI
-1658 FERIVGNKAFR
+1658 FERIVGNKTFR

-1699 LKSVPQS
+1699 LKSVPTS

-1714 FAGLEFRSAGGD
+1714 FAGLEFRSSGGD
-1726 SERGRTIFENIVGEW
+1726 AERGRTIFETIVGEW

-1748 DMWVDLERAQVSS
+1748 DMWADLERAQI
-1761 ADSADAKAE
+1761 ATAETAE
-1770 AIEKTRNLFDRMCK
+1770 AKSEAVEKTRNLFDRMCK
-1784 AKMKKRRAKFV
+1784 QKMKKRRAKFV
-1795 FKRWSEFEEKEGSKK
+1795 FKRWMEFEEKEGEKK
-1810 DVERVQSIAKEWVEK
+1810 DVERVQGIAKEWVER

-1832 EEDDD
+1832 DEDDE

>member
-1 MIGFWQRRSSTA
+1 
-13 SMAPIK
+13 MAPAIK

-31 AKSGK
+31 ARSGK
-36 VDDEKKLIQKGLA
+36 VEDEKKLIAKGLA

-56 AQEDAAG
+56 AQEDTAG

-68 AKTLLSQEETSFPRG
+68 AKTVLSQEERSFPRG

-88 TAIEKK
+88 TPIEQK

-119 DDDFFSEEDEA
+119 DDDFFSEEEEA
-130 AAPKSSKKKKGK
+130 AAPKPSKGKKGK
-142 QGSGLKI
+142 KSSGLKI

-163 LVVGSTVL
+163 LAVGSTVL

-206 IEKLLKEDTTKE
+206 IEKVLREEDTKKED
-218 DEDDNE
+218 DEEND

-230 KIFYHGQWIRATVTG
+230 KLFYQGQWIRATVTG

-257 HIELSVDPAHA
+257 HIELSVDPAHT
-268 NAGLESENVVVNST
+268 NGGLESENVVVHST

-314 LGAAYTLEDVQEGQV
+314 LGAAYKLEDVQEGQV

-337 GSNGKVLKISPDAAR
+337 GSNGKVLKLSPDAAK
-352 FSVVVSGQKA
+352 FSVLVPGQKNPIVA
-362 PFVTAA
+362 TA

-385 ETTNGGVAGKIMG
+385 ETTTGGVAGKIIG

-409 GAATGVDPTEKYKVN
+409 GASMGVDPTEKYKVN

-433 ALPGDDEGRKVG
+433 ALPGDEEGRKVG
-445 VSLLDSV
+445 ISLLDSV
-452 LTLPPAADKLAE
+452 LTMPPAADKLAE
-464 ATSAKLKT
+464 ATSAKLKA

-481 PNSSIIEEATV
+481 PNSSIIEEATI
-492 SQVLADRGIYLTL
+492 SHVLSDRGIYLTL
-505 PSTAGVKPLAF
+505 PSTAGTKSLAF

-529 LSSSTGAH
+529 ISSSTGAY
-537 KIDSTHKVRILGYNP
+537 KVDSTHKVRILGYNP

-560 LKQSVLEQSF
+560 LKQSVLDQTF
-570 LRLEDLVLGETVKGT
+570 LRLEDLVLGDVVKGT

-654 KSLVAD
+654 KSLLND
-660 KALPIWSDYSKLEP
+660 KALPIWSDYTKLEP
-674 DMESKGTI
+674 DMESKGTV
-682 VNIKPNGAVVQFF
+682 VNIKPNGAVVQYF

-713 QPERHF
+713 QPDRHF
-719 RIGQTVTARILSLDA
+719 RIGQTITTRILSLDA

-746 EPMDEEQVDVWNK
+746 EPMDEDQVDVWNK
-759 AQGGEL
+759 VQGGEI

-785 LKGVVRVAHLVDASA
+785 LKGVIRVAHLVDASA
-800 TKAENALKRIRLGQ
+800 AKAENALKRIRVGG
-814 KLTDLLILDKLPRS
+814 KLTDLLILDKLPRT

-874 IEFANGI
+874 IEFANGV

-901 LRKDQSISPHVLNVD
+901 LRKDQSIAPTVLNVD
-916 TDRERFLLS
+916 ADRERFLLT
-925 MREQKDAQAPAEKK
+925 MREAKDTQTAAEKK
-939 AEVPAQDLVN
+939 TEVPAQELVN
-949 PVDPSISTSADL
+949 PVDSSISTSADL
-961 TLHRVVKA
+961 TLNRVVKA

-1032 RFLPISHRHSK
+1032 RFLPISHRHTK

-1051 KKSRVEED
+1051 KKSRVEGD
-1059 NSALLGGLEG
+1059 NQALLGGLEG
-1069 VTTGGEYM
+1069 VTTGGEYI

-1107 DAGLLGD
+1107 DAGLLSD

-1124 LMVKVKNVMP
+1124 LKVKVKNVMP

-1143 KLGEAAGQVTI
+1143 KVGEAAGQVTLE
-1154 DNITPGSVI
+1154 NITPGSVI

-1178 LSDDLAAPVSLAE
+1178 LSDSLAAPVSLPE
-1191 LSDDFEQ
+1191 LSDDFDQ

-1221 KKLSLSLRPSKVLS
+1221 KKISLSLRPSKVLS

-1250 LQSGDLVRGFV
+1250 LKSGDLVRGFV

-1293 WKSLLQIDE
+1293 WKSLLQIDQ

-1334 LKMDDMKTGM
+1334 LKMDDIKTGM
-1344 IVTGRVRKVEDF
+1344 IVTGKVRKVEDF

-1368 LSGLCHRSEIA
+1368 LSGLCHRTEIA

-1417 YFKNNEDVEM
+1417 YFKDNEDVDME
-1427 DDDEDDDV
+1427 DDEDEEV
-1435 SDAESGGVDVGA
+1435 SDAESGGVDL
-1447 DDEDVEMEDDLDLD
+1447 DDEDVEMEDDLNLD

-1487 AAKPSTG
+1487 ETKPSTG
-1494 LATTGFDWTGDSLNA
+1494 LATTGFDWTGNSLNA
-1509 SAKDIASDSEGET
+1509 NAKDIASDSEGET

-1536 DLTADLDKDGPRNTS
+1536 DMTADLDKDGPRNTS

-1573 QLQLGEMQKARE
+1573 QLQLGEVQKARD

-1643 SIYIDSGKHDKADAV
+1643 SIYIDSGKHDKADAI
-1658 FERIVGNKAFR
+1658 FERIVGNKTFR

-1699 LKSVPQS
+1699 LKSVPTS

-1714 FAGLEFRSAGGD
+1714 FAGLEFRSTGGD
-1726 SERGRTIFENIVGEW
+1726 AERGRTIFETIVGEW

-1748 DMWVDLERAQVSS
+1748 DMWADLERAQI
-1761 ADSADAKAE
+1761 ATAETEEAKSE
-1770 AIEKTRNLFDRMCK
+1770 AVEKTRALFDRMCK

-1795 FKRWSEFEEKEGSKK
+1795 FKRWMEFEEKEGDKK
-1810 DVERVQSIAKEWVEK
+1810 DVERVQAIAKEWVER

-1832 EEDDD
+1832 DEDDE

>member
-1 MIGFWQRRSSTA
+1 
-13 SMAPIK
+13 MAPAIK

-36 VDDEKKLIQKGLA
+36 VEDEKKLIAKGLA

-56 AQEDAAG
+56 AQEDTAG

-68 AKTLLSQEETSFPRG
+68 AKTVLSQEERAFPRG

-88 TAIEKK
+88 TPIEQK

-108 QTGQKPARREG
+108 QTGQKPVRREG

-130 AAPKSSKKKKGK
+130 AAPKSGKNKKGK
-142 QGSGLKI
+142 KSSGLKI

-163 LVVGSTVL
+163 LVIGSTVL

-181 VAVALPNNLT
+181 VALALPNNLT
-191 GYVPITAVSARLNDR
+191 GYVPITAVSARLNNR
-206 IEKLLKEDTTKE
+206 IEKLFREEDTKKE
-218 DEDDNE
+218 EEDDENDA
-224 EDIDLK
+224 DIDLK
-230 KIFYHGQWIRATVTG
+230 KLFYHGQWVRATVTG
-245 TGSESADKKAKR
+245 TGSESADKKSKR

-268 NAGLESENVVVNST
+268 NGGLESENVVVNST

-289 VEDHGI
+289 VEDHGV

-314 LGAAYTLEDVQEGQV
+314 LGAAYKLEDIQEGQV

-337 GSNGKVLKISPDAAR
+337 GSNGKVLKLCPDAAK
-352 FSVVVSGQKA
+352 FSVVVPGQKNPIVA
-362 PFVTAA
+362 TA

-385 ETTNGGVAGKIMG
+385 ETTTGGVAGKIIG

-409 GAATGVDPTEKYKVN
+409 GASTGVDPTDKYKVN

-433 ALPGDDEGRKVG
+433 ALPGDEEGRKVG
-445 VSLLDSV
+445 ISLLDSV
-452 LTLPPAADKLAE
+452 LTMPPAADKLAE
-464 ATSAKLKT
+464 ATSAKLKA

-481 PNSSIIEEATV
+481 PNSSIIEDATV
-492 SQVLADRGIYLTL
+492 SHVLADRGIYLTL
-505 PSTAGVKPLAF
+505 PATAGVKSLAF

-529 LSSSTGAH
+529 LSSSTGTY
-537 KIDSTHKVRILGYNP
+537 KVDSTHKVRILGYNP

-560 LKQSVLEQSF
+560 LKQSVLDQTF
-570 LRLEDLVLGETVKGT
+570 LRLEDLVLGETVKGS

-624 PERKYREGFPITVRV
+624 PERKYREGFPITVRI

-701 LPVAEMSEGYVQ
+701 LPIAEMSEGYVQ
-713 QPERHF
+713 QADRHF
-719 RIGQTVTARILSLDA
+719 RVGQTVTARILSLDA

-759 AQGGEL
+759 VQGGEI

-785 LKGVVRVAHLVDASA
+785 LKGMVRVAHLVDASA
-800 TKAENALKRIRLGQ
+800 AKAENALKRIRVGQ
-814 KLTDLLILDKLPRS
+814 KLTDLLILDKLPRT

-839 VEAAKSGKLIKSFAD
+839 VEAAKGGKLIKSFAD
-854 VSKGA
+854 VIKGA

-874 IEFANGI
+874 VEFANGV

-901 LRKDQSISPHVLNVD
+901 LRKDQSIAPHVLNVD
-916 TDRERFLLS
+916 ADKQRFLLTT
-925 MREQKDAQAPAEKK
+925 REPKDTQAPAEK
-939 AEVPAQDLVN
+939 AEVPAQELVN

-1022 ILGIHDSRNH
+1022 ILGLHDSRNH

-1051 KKSRVEED
+1051 KKSRVEGD
-1059 NSALLGGLEG
+1059 NMALLGGLEG

-1114 VAKNFPIGSA
+1114 VVKNFPIGSA

-1143 KLGEAAGQVTI
+1143 KLGEAAGQVTL
-1154 DNITPGSVI
+1154 DNITLGSVI

-1178 LSDDLAAPVSLAE
+1178 LSDSLAAPVSLPE
-1191 LSDDFEQ
+1191 LSDDFDQ
-1198 ADPTQYNK
+1198 ADPTQYSK

-1241 DAQIPNLSS
+1241 DAQIPNLAS
-1250 LQSGDLVRGFV
+1250 LKSGDLVRGFV

-1293 WKSLLQIDE
+1293 WKSLLQIDQ

-1334 LKMDDMKTGM
+1334 LKMDDIKTGM
-1344 IVTGRVRKVEDF
+1344 IVTGKVRKVEDF

-1417 YFKNNEDVEM
+1417 YFKDNVDVDME
-1427 DDDEDDDV
+1427 DDEDDEV

-1447 DDEDVEMEDDLDLD
+1447 DDDEDVEMQDDLNLE

-1487 AAKPSTG
+1487 VAKPSTG
-1494 LATTGFDWTGDSLNA
+1494 LTTTGFDWTGNSLNA
-1509 SAKDIASDSEGET
+1509 NTKDVASDSEGET
-1522 SSKKRKRS
+1522 SGKKRKRS

-1536 DLTADLDKDGPRNTS
+1536 DMTADLDKDGPRNTS

-1564 GLWIQYMAF
+1564 SLWIQYMAF
-1573 QLQLGEMQKARE
+1573 QLQLGEVQKARE

-1643 SIYIDSGKHDKADAV
+1643 SIYIDSGRHDKADAV
-1658 FERIVGNKAFR
+1658 FERIVANKTFR

-1699 LKSVPQS
+1699 LKSVPTS

-1726 SERGRTIFENIVGEW
+1726 AERGRTIFETIVGEW

-1748 DMWVDLERAQVSS
+1748 DMWADLERAQISA
-1761 ADSADAKAE
+1761 ADSAEAKKE
-1770 AIEKTRNLFDRMCK
+1770 AVEKTRGLFERMCK

-1795 FKRWSEFEEKEGSKK
+1795 FKRWMEFEEKEGAKK
-1810 DVERVQSIAKEWVEK
+1810 EVERVQGIAREWVER
-1825 AQAKGGD
+1825 AQAKGGEEED
-1832 EEDDD
+1832 EE

>member
-1 MIGFWQRRSSTA
+1 
-13 SMAPIK
+13 MAPAIK

-36 VDDEKKLIQKGLA
+36 VEDEKKVIAKGLA
-49 KAGKPAK
+49 KAGKPGK
-56 AQEDAAG
+56 AQEDTAG

-68 AKTLLSQEETSFPRG
+68 AKTVLSQEERAFPRG

-88 TAIEKK
+88 TPIEQK

-108 QTGQKPARREG
+108 QTGQKPVRREG
-119 DDDFFSEEDEA
+119 DDDFFSEDDEA
-130 AAPKSSKKKKGK
+130 AAPKSGKNKKGK
-142 QGSGLKI
+142 KSSGLKI

-163 LVVGSTVL
+163 LIVGSTVL

-181 VAVALPNNLT
+181 VALALPNNLT

-206 IEKLLKEDTTKE
+206 IEKLLREEDTKKE
-218 DEDDNE
+218 EDDDENDA
-224 EDIDLK
+224 DIDLK
-230 KIFYHGQWIRATVTG
+230 KLFYQGQWIRATVTG

-257 HIELSVDPAHA
+257 HIELSVDPVHA
-268 NAGLESENVVVNST
+268 NGGLESENVVVNST

-337 GSNGKVLKISPDAAR
+337 GSNGKVLKLCPDAAK
-352 FSVVVSGQKA
+352 FSVVVPGQKTPIVA
-362 PFVTAA
+362 TA

-385 ETTNGGVAGKIMG
+385 ETTAGGVAGKIIG

-409 GAATGVDPTEKYKVN
+409 GASMGVDPTEKYKVN

-433 ALPGDDEGRKVG
+433 ALPGDEEGRKVG
-445 VSLLDSV
+445 ISLLDSV
-452 LTLPPAADKLAE
+452 LTMPPAADKLAE
-464 ATSAKLKT
+464 ATSAKLKA

-481 PNSSIIEEATV
+481 PNSSIIEDATI
-492 SQVLADRGIYLTL
+492 SHVLADRGIYLTL
-505 PSTAGVKPLAF
+505 PATAGIKALAF

-529 LSSSTGAH
+529 LSSSTGAY
-537 KIDSTHKVRILGYNP
+537 KVDSTHKVRILGYNP

-560 LKQSVLEQSF
+560 LKQSILDQTF
-570 LRLEDLVLGETVKGT
+570 LRLEDLVLGEVVKGS

-701 LPVAEMSEGYVQ
+701 LPIAEMSEGYVQ
-713 QPERHF
+713 QADRHF
-719 RIGQTVTARILSLDA
+719 RVGQTVTARILSLDA

-759 AQGGEL
+759 VQGGEI

-785 LKGVVRVAHLVDASA
+785 LKGMIRVAHLVDASA
-800 TKAENALKRIRLGQ
+800 AKAENALKRIRVGQ
-814 KLTDLLILDKLPRS
+814 KLTDLLILDKLPRT

-839 VEAAKSGKLIKSFAD
+839 VEAAKGGKLIKSFAD
-854 VSKGA
+854 VIKGA

-874 IEFANGI
+874 IEFANGV

-901 LRKDQSISPHVLNVD
+901 LRKDQSIAPHVLNVD
-916 TDRERFLLS
+916 ADKERFLLT
-925 MREQKDAQAPAEKK
+925 MREPKDTQAPAEKT
-939 AEVPAQDLVN
+939 EVPAQELVN

-961 TLHRVVKA
+961 TLNRVVKA

-1022 ILGIHDSRNH
+1022 ILGLHDSRNH

-1051 KKSRVEED
+1051 KKSRVEGD
-1059 NSALLGGLEG
+1059 NTALLGGLEG

-1114 VAKNFPIGSA
+1114 VVKNFPIGSA

-1143 KLGEAAGQVTI
+1143 KLGEAAGQVTL

-1178 LSDDLAAPVSLAE
+1178 LSDSLAAPVSLPE
-1191 LSDDFEQ
+1191 LSDDFDQ

-1241 DAQIPNLSS
+1241 DAQIPNLAS
-1250 LQSGDLVRGFV
+1250 LKSGDLVRGFV

-1293 WKSLLQIDE
+1293 WKSLLQIDQ

-1334 LKMDDMKTGM
+1334 LKMDDIKTGM
-1344 IVTGRVRKVEDF
+1344 IVTGKVRKVEDF

-1417 YFKNNEDVEM
+1417 YFKDNVDVDM
-1427 DDDEDDDV
+1427 DDDDDDEV

-1447 DDEDVEMEDDLDLD
+1447 DDDEDVEMEDDLDLD

-1467 SEDEGVRIEQADSSD
+1467 SEDEGVRIEQAESSD

-1487 AAKPSTG
+1487 DAKPSTG
-1494 LATTGFDWTGDSLNA
+1494 LATTGFDWTGNSLNA
-1509 SAKDIASDSEGET
+1509 NAKDVASDSEGET

-1536 DLTADLDKDGPRNTS
+1536 DMTADLDKDGPRNTS
-1551 DFERLLLGQPNDS
+1551 DFERLLLGQPNES

-1573 QLQLGEMQKARE
+1573 QLQLGEVQKARE

-1658 FERIVGNKAFR
+1658 FERIVANKAFR

-1699 LKSVPQS
+1699 LKSVPTS

-1726 SERGRTIFENIVGEW
+1726 AERGRTIFETIVGEW

-1748 DMWVDLERAQVSS
+1748 DMWADLERAQISAA
-1761 ADSADAKAE
+1761 ADSADAKKE
-1770 AIEKTRNLFDRMCK
+1770 AVEKTRGLFERMCK

-1795 FKRWSEFEEKEGSKK
+1795 FKRWMEFEEKEGGKK
-1810 DVERVQSIAKEWVEK
+1810 EVERVQGIAKEWVER
-1825 AQAKGGD
+1825 AQAKAGD
-1832 EEDDD
+1832 EDDEE

>member
-1 MIGFWQRRSSTA
+1 MA
-13 SMAPIK
+13 SAIK

-31 AKSGK
+31 ARSGK
-36 VDDEKKLIQKGLA
+36 VEAEKKLIAKGLA

-56 AQEDAAG
+56 AQEDTAG

-68 AKTLLSQEETSFPRG
+68 AKTVLSQEERSFPRG

-88 TAIEKK
+88 TPIEQK

-119 DDDFFSEEDEA
+119 DDDFFSEEEEA
-130 AAPKSSKKKKGK
+130 AAPKPSKSKKGK
-142 QGSGLKI
+142 KGSGLKI

-163 LVVGSTVL
+163 LAVGSTVL

-206 IEKLLKEDTTKE
+206 IEKVLREEDTKKED
-218 DEDDNE
+218 DEEND

-230 KIFYHGQWIRATVTG
+230 KLFYQGQWIRATVTG

-257 HIELSVDPAHA
+257 HIELSVDPAHT
-268 NAGLESENVVVNST
+268 NGGLESENVVVNST

-314 LGAAYTLEDVQEGQV
+314 LGAAYKLEDVQEGQV

-337 GSNGKVLKISPDAAR
+337 GSNGKVLKLSPDAAK
-352 FSVVVSGQKA
+352 FSVLVPGQKNPIVA
-362 PFVTAA
+362 TA

-385 ETTNGGVAGKIMG
+385 ETTTGGVAGKIIG

-409 GAATGVDPTEKYKVN
+409 GASMGVDPTEKYKVN

-433 ALPGDDEGRKVG
+433 ALPGDEEGRKVG
-445 VSLLDSV
+445 ISLLDSV
-452 LTLPPAADKLAE
+452 LTMPPAADKLAE
-464 ATSAKLKT
+464 ATSAKLKA

-492 SQVLADRGIYLTL
+492 SHVLSDRGIYLTL
-505 PSTAGVKPLAF
+505 PSTTGTKSLAF

-529 LSSSTGAH
+529 ISSSTGAY
-537 KIDSTHKVRILGYNP
+537 KVDSTHKVRILGYNP

-560 LKQSVLEQSF
+560 LKQSVLDQTF
-570 LRLEDLVLGETVKGT
+570 LRLEDLVLGDVVKGT

-603 LSDSISGLVPE
+603 LSDSVSGLVPE

-654 KSLVAD
+654 KSLLND
-660 KALPIWSDYSKLEP
+660 KALPIWSDYTKLEP
-674 DMESKGTI
+674 DMESKGTV
-682 VNIKPNGAVVQFF
+682 VNIKPNGAVVQYF

-713 QPERHF
+713 QPDRHF
-719 RIGQTVTARILSLDA
+719 RIGQTITTRILSLDA

-746 EPMDEEQVDVWNK
+746 EPMDEDQVDVWNK
-759 AQGGEL
+759 VQGGEI

-785 LKGVVRVAHLVDASA
+785 LKGVIRVAHLVDASA
-800 TKAENALKRIRLGQ
+800 AKAENALKRIRVGG
-814 KLTDLLILDKLPRS
+814 KLTDLLILDKLPRT

-874 IEFANGI
+874 IEFANGV

-901 LRKDQSISPHVLNVD
+901 LRKDQSIAPTVLNVD
-916 TDRERFLLS
+916 ADRERFLLT
-925 MREQKDAQAPAEKK
+925 MRDAKDSQTAVEKK
-939 AEVPAQDLVN
+939 TEVPAQELVN
-949 PVDPSISTSADL
+949 PVDPSILTSADL
-961 TLHRVVKA
+961 TLNRVVKA

-1032 RFLPISHRHSK
+1032 RFLPISHRHTK

-1051 KKSRVEED
+1051 KKSRVEGD
-1059 NSALLGGLEG
+1059 NQALLGGLEG
-1069 VTTGGEYM
+1069 VTTGGEYI

-1107 DAGLLGD
+1107 DAGLLSD

-1124 LMVKVKNVMP
+1124 LKVKVKNVMP

-1143 KLGEAAGQVTI
+1143 KVGEAAGQITLE
-1154 DNITPGSVI
+1154 NITPGRVI

-1178 LSDDLAAPVSLAE
+1178 LSDSLAAPVSLPE
-1191 LSDDFEQ
+1191 LSDDFDQ

-1221 KKLSLSLRPSKVLS
+1221 KKISLSLRPSKVLS
-1235 SSLPVK
+1235 SSLPIK

-1250 LQSGDLVRGFV
+1250 LKSGDLVRGFV

-1293 WKSLLQIDE
+1293 WKSLLQIDQ

-1344 IVTGRVRKVEDF
+1344 IVTGKVRKVEDF

-1368 LSGLCHRSEIA
+1368 LSGLCHRTEIA

-1417 YFKNNEDVEM
+1417 YFKDNEDVDME
-1427 DDDEDDDV
+1427 DDEDEEV
-1435 SDAESGGVDVGA
+1435 SDAESGGVDL
-1447 DDEDVEMEDDLDLD
+1447 DDEDVEMEDDINLD

-1467 SEDEGVRIEQADSSD
+1467 GDDEGVRIEQADSSD

-1487 AAKPSTG
+1487 EAKPSTG
-1494 LATTGFDWTGDSLNA
+1494 LATTGFDWTGNSLNA
-1509 SAKDIASDSEGET
+1509 NAKDIASDSEGET

-1536 DLTADLDKDGPRNTS
+1536 DMTADLDKDGPRNTS

-1573 QLQLGEMQKARE
+1573 QLQLGEVQKARD

-1643 SIYIDSGKHDKADAV
+1643 SIYIDSGKHDKADAI
-1658 FERIVGNKAFR
+1658 FERIVGNKTFR
-1669 ASPDVWLNYATFLMT
+1669 ASPAVWLNYATFLMT
-1684 SKQEPDRARALLPRS
+1684 SKQEPDRARALLARS
-1699 LKSVPQS
+1699 LKSVPTS

-1714 FAGLEFRSAGGD
+1714 FAGLEFRSTGGD
-1726 SERGRTIFENIVGEW
+1726 AERGRTIFETIVGEW

-1748 DMWVDLERAQVSS
+1748 DMWADLERAQI
-1761 ADSADAKAE
+1761 ATAETEEAKSE
-1770 AIEKTRNLFDRMCK
+1770 AVEKTRALFDRMCK

-1795 FKRWSEFEEKEGSKK
+1795 FKRWMEFEEKEGDKK
-1810 DVERVQSIAKEWVEK
+1810 DVERVQAIAKEWVEK

-1832 EEDDD
+1832 DEDDE

>member
-1 MIGFWQRRSSTA
+1 
-13 SMAPIK
+13 MAPAIK

-31 AKSGK
+31 ARSGK
-36 VDDEKKLIQKGLA
+36 VEDEKKLIAKGLA

-56 AQEDAAG
+56 AQEDTAG

-68 AKTLLSQEETSFPRG
+68 AKTVLSQEERSFPRG

-88 TAIEKK
+88 TPIEQK

-119 DDDFFSEEDEA
+119 DDDFFSEEEEA
-130 AAPKSSKKKKGK
+130 AAPKPSKGKKGK
-142 QGSGLKI
+142 KSSGLKI

-163 LVVGSTVL
+163 LAVGSTVL

-206 IEKLLKEDTTKE
+206 IEKVLREEDTKKED
-218 DEDDNE
+218 DEEND

-230 KIFYHGQWIRATVTG
+230 KLFYQGQWIRATVTG

-257 HIELSVDPAHA
+257 HIELSVDPAHT
-268 NAGLESENVVVNST
+268 NGGLESENVVVNST

-314 LGAAYTLEDVQEGQV
+314 LGAAYKLEDVQEGQV

-337 GSNGKVLKISPDAAR
+337 GSNGKVLKLSPDAAK
-352 FSVVVSGQKA
+352 FSVLVPGQKNPIVA
-362 PFVTAA
+362 TA

-385 ETTNGGVAGKIMG
+385 ETTTGGVAGKIIG

-409 GAATGVDPTEKYKVN
+409 GASMGVDPTEKYKVN

-433 ALPGDDEGRKVG
+433 ALPGDEEGRKVG
-445 VSLLDSV
+445 ISLLDSV
-452 LTLPPAADKLAE
+452 LTMPPAADKLAE
-464 ATSAKLKT
+464 ATSAKLKA

-492 SQVLADRGIYLTL
+492 SHVLSDRGIYLTL
-505 PSTAGVKPLAF
+505 PSTAGTKSLAF

-529 LSSSTGAH
+529 ISSSTGAY
-537 KIDSTHKVRILGYNP
+537 KVDSTHKVRILGYNP

-560 LKQSVLEQSF
+560 LKQSVLDQTF
-570 LRLEDLVLGETVKGT
+570 LRLEDLVLGDVVKGT

-654 KSLVAD
+654 KSLLND

-682 VNIKPNGAVVQFF
+682 VNIKPNGAVVQYF

-713 QPERHF
+713 QPDRHF
-719 RIGQTVTARILSLDA
+719 RIGQTITTRILSLDA

-746 EPMDEEQVDVWNK
+746 EPMDEDQVDVWNK
-759 AQGGEL
+759 VQGGEI

-785 LKGVVRVAHLVDASA
+785 LKGVIRVAHLVDASA
-800 TKAENALKRIRLGQ
+800 AKAENALKRIRVGG
-814 KLTDLLILDKLPRS
+814 KLTDLLILDKLPRT

-874 IEFANGI
+874 IEFANGV

-901 LRKDQSISPHVLNVD
+901 LRKDQSIAPTVLNVD
-916 TDRERFLLS
+916 ADRERFLLT
-925 MREQKDAQAPAEKK
+925 MREAKDTQTAAEKK
-939 AEVPAQDLVN
+939 TEVPAQELVN
-949 PVDPSISTSADL
+949 PVDSSISTSADL
-961 TLHRVVKA
+961 TLNRVVKA

-999 WDEFKNKK
+999 WDEFNNKK

-1032 RFLPISHRHSK
+1032 RFLPISHRHTK

-1051 KKSRVEED
+1051 KKSRVEGD
-1059 NSALLGGLEG
+1059 NQALLGGLEG
-1069 VTTGGEYM
+1069 VTTGGEYI

-1107 DAGLLGD
+1107 DAGLLSD

-1124 LMVKVKNVMP
+1124 LKVKVKNVMP

-1143 KLGEAAGQVTI
+1143 KVGEAAGQVTLE
-1154 DNITPGSVI
+1154 NITPGSVI

-1178 LSDDLAAPVSLAE
+1178 LSDSLAAPVSLPE
-1191 LSDDFEQ
+1191 LSDDFDQ

-1221 KKLSLSLRPSKVLS
+1221 KKISLSLRPSKVLS

-1250 LQSGDLVRGFV
+1250 LKSGDLVRGFV

-1293 WKSLLQIDE
+1293 WKSLLQIDQ

-1344 IVTGRVRKVEDF
+1344 IVTGKVRKVEDF

-1368 LSGLCHRSEIA
+1368 LSGLCHRTEIA

-1417 YFKNNEDVEM
+1417 YFKDNEDVDME
-1427 DDDEDDDV
+1427 DDEDEEV
-1435 SDAESGGVDVGA
+1435 SDAESGGVDL
-1447 DDEDVEMEDDLDLD
+1447 DDEDVEMEDDLNLD

-1487 AAKPSTG
+1487 ETKPSTG
-1494 LATTGFDWTGDSLNA
+1494 LATTGFDWTGNSLNA
-1509 SAKDIASDSEGET
+1509 NAKDIASDSEGET

-1536 DLTADLDKDGPRNTS
+1536 DMTADLDKDGPRNTS

-1573 QLQLGEMQKARE
+1573 QLQLGEVQKARD

-1643 SIYIDSGKHDKADAV
+1643 SIYIDSGKHDKADAI
-1658 FERIVGNKAFR
+1658 FERIVGNKTFR

-1699 LKSVPQS
+1699 LKSVPTS

-1714 FAGLEFRSAGGD
+1714 FAGLEFRSTGGD
-1726 SERGRTIFENIVGEW
+1726 AERGRTIFETIVGEW

-1748 DMWVDLERAQVSS
+1748 DMWADLERAQI
-1761 ADSADAKAE
+1761 ATAETEEAKSE
-1770 AIEKTRNLFDRMCK
+1770 AVEKTRALFDRMCK

-1795 FKRWSEFEEKEGSKK
+1795 FKRWMEFEEKEGDKK
-1810 DVERVQSIAKEWVEK
+1810 DVERVQAIAKEWVER

-1832 EEDDD
+1832 DEDDE

>member
-1 MIGFWQRRSSTA
+1 
-13 SMAPIK
+13 MAPAIK

-36 VDDEKKLIQKGLA
+36 VEDEKKVIAKGLA
-49 KAGKPAK
+49 KAGKPGK
-56 AQEDAAG
+56 AQEDTAG

-68 AKTLLSQEETSFPRG
+68 AKTVLSQEERAFPRG

-88 TAIEKK
+88 TPIEQK

-108 QTGQKPARREG
+108 QTGQKPVRREG
-119 DDDFFSEEDEA
+119 DDDFFSEDDEA
-130 AAPKSSKKKKGK
+130 AAPKSGKNKKGK
-142 QGSGLKI
+142 KSSGLKI

-163 LVVGSTVL
+163 LIVGSTVL

-181 VAVALPNNLT
+181 VALALPNNLT

-206 IEKLLKEDTTKE
+206 IEKLLREEDTKKE
-218 DEDDNE
+218 EDDDENDA
-224 EDIDLK
+224 DIDLK
-230 KIFYHGQWIRATVTG
+230 KLFYQGQWIRATVTG

-257 HIELSVDPAHA
+257 HIELSVDPVHA
-268 NAGLESENVVVNST
+268 NGGLESENVVVNST

-337 GSNGKVLKISPDAAR
+337 GSNGKVLKLCPDAAK
-352 FSVVVSGQKA
+352 FSVVVPGQKTPIVA
-362 PFVTAA
+362 TA

-385 ETTNGGVAGKIMG
+385 ETTAGGVAGKIIG

-409 GAATGVDPTEKYKVN
+409 GASMGVDPTEKYKVN

-433 ALPGDDEGRKVG
+433 ALPGDEEGRKVG
-445 VSLLDSV
+445 ISLLDSV
-452 LTLPPAADKLAE
+452 LTMPPAADKLAE
-464 ATSAKLKT
+464 ATSAKLKA

-481 PNSSIIEEATV
+481 PNSSIIEDATI
-492 SQVLADRGIYLTL
+492 SHVLADRGIYLTL
-505 PSTAGVKPLAF
+505 PATAGIKALAF

-529 LSSSTGAH
+529 LSSSTGAY
-537 KIDSTHKVRILGYNP
+537 KVDSTHKVRILGYNP

-560 LKQSVLEQSF
+560 LKQSILDQTF
-570 LRLEDLVLGETVKGT
+570 LRLEDLVLGEVVKGS

-701 LPVAEMSEGYVQ
+701 LPIAEMSEGYVQ
-713 QPERHF
+713 QADRHF
-719 RIGQTVTARILSLDA
+719 RVGQTVTARILSLDA

-759 AQGGEL
+759 VQGGEI

-785 LKGVVRVAHLVDASA
+785 LKGMIRVAHLVDASA
-800 TKAENALKRIRLGQ
+800 AKAENALKRIRVGQ
-814 KLTDLLILDKLPRS
+814 KLTDLLILDKLPRT

-839 VEAAKSGKLIKSFAD
+839 VEAAKGGKLIKSFAD
-854 VSKGA
+854 VIKGA

-874 IEFANGI
+874 IEFANGV

-901 LRKDQSISPHVLNVD
+901 LRKDQSIAPHVLNVD
-916 TDRERFLLS
+916 ADKERFLLT
-925 MREQKDAQAPAEKK
+925 MREPKDTQAPAEKT
-939 AEVPAQDLVN
+939 EVPAQELVN

-961 TLHRVVKA
+961 TLNRVVKA

-1022 ILGIHDSRNH
+1022 ILGLHDSRNH

-1051 KKSRVEED
+1051 KKSRVEGD
-1059 NSALLGGLEG
+1059 NTALLGGLEG

-1114 VAKNFPIGSA
+1114 VVKNFPIGSA

-1143 KLGEAAGQVTI
+1143 KLGEAAGQVTL

-1178 LSDDLAAPVSLAE
+1178 LSDSLAAPVSLPE
-1191 LSDDFEQ
+1191 LSDDFDQ

-1241 DAQIPNLSS
+1241 DAQIPNLAS
-1250 LQSGDLVRGFV
+1250 LKSGDLVRGFV

-1293 WKSLLQIDE
+1293 WKSLLQIDQ

-1334 LKMDDMKTGM
+1334 LKMDDIKTGM
-1344 IVTGRVRKVEDF
+1344 IVTGKVRKVEDF

-1417 YFKNNEDVEM
+1417 YFKDNVDVDM
-1427 DDDEDDDV
+1427 DDDDDDEV

-1447 DDEDVEMEDDLDLD
+1447 DDDEDVEMEDDPDLD

-1467 SEDEGVRIEQADSSD
+1467 SEDEGVRIEQAESSD

-1487 AAKPSTG
+1487 DAKPSTG
-1494 LATTGFDWTGDSLNA
+1494 LATTGFDWTGNSLNA
-1509 SAKDIASDSEGET
+1509 NAKDVASDSEGET

-1536 DLTADLDKDGPRNTS
+1536 DMTADLDKDGPRNTS
-1551 DFERLLLGQPNDS
+1551 DFERLLLGQPNES

-1573 QLQLGEMQKARE
+1573 QLQLGEVQKARE

-1658 FERIVGNKAFR
+1658 FERIVANKAFR

-1699 LKSVPQS
+1699 LKSVPTS

-1726 SERGRTIFENIVGEW
+1726 AERGRTIFETIVGEW

-1748 DMWVDLERAQVSS
+1748 DMWADLERAQISAA
-1761 ADSADAKAE
+1761 ADSADAKKE
-1770 AIEKTRNLFDRMCK
+1770 AVEKTRGLFERMCK

-1795 FKRWSEFEEKEGSKK
+1795 FKRWMEFEEKEGGKK
-1810 DVERVQSIAKEWVEK
+1810 EVERVQGIAKEWVER
-1825 AQAKGGD
+1825 AQAKAGD
-1832 EEDDD
+1832 EDDEE